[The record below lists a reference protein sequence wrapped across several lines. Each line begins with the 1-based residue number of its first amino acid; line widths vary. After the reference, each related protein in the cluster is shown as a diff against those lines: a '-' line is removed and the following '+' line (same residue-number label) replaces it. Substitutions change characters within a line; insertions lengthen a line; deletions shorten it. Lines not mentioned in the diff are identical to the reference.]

1 VFGNKENIQTDM
13 GFLLSQAHTRTDT
26 GIVDTIEKDAH
37 ACMQFALVV
46 DRLYSCVIYMET
58 INIYY
63 AIKCLARDSII
74 TSVHHPPDWCER
86 N

>member
-1 VFGNKENIQTDM
+1 LGIKGIYKLIWDSSFHK
-13 GFLLSQAHTRTDT
+13 HTRTDT

-74 TSVHHPPDWCER
+74 TRVHHPPDWRER